1 MSLTAVRE
9 ELGRLALTYEE
20 QPSGRHMR
28 FRILTADGWRSY
40 FCSRNG
46 KGHGCMDDNARASLR
61 RFLRAHG
68 SGDCLDGATGDKLK
82 PAKKRRGRHGQQED
96 HQG

>member
-1 MSLTAVRE
+1 MSLNVIRE

-20 QPSGRHMR
+20 QPSGRHVR

-40 FCSRNG
+40 FCSRNWR
-46 KGHGCMDDNARASLR
+46 GHGCMDDNARATLR

-68 SGDCLDGATGDKLK
+68 SGDCLGRGGGDKLD
-82 PAKKRRGRHGQQED
+82 ARQKRRGQHGQQED
-96 HQG
+96 SQG